1 MLQDFW
7 AGALGT
13 RSKEALDLLPDTC
26 DQNTVHELFS
36 ARACRRQ

>member
-13 RSKEALDLLPDTC
+13 RSKEALDLLPDIRESNGTEI
-26 DQNTVHELFS
+26 VFGS
-36 ARACRRQ
+36 S